1 MLQQQKDTNQKKYE
15 KINGK
20 IEVALKKEEDWI
32 NPAKCVPI
40 ACFYKKKYN
49 KSIEND
55 KISNRRDTFRE
66 HIEVENSES
75 AEDLEKTRR
84 SKRK

>member
-1 MLQQQKDTNQKKYE
+1 MT
-15 KINGK
+15 
-20 IEVALKKEEDWI
+20 
-32 NPAKCVPI
+32 I